1 MNKRNSILTLFV
13 VGTLLLGLMGAIAAL
28 AAPSAATADG
38 TVSLDAEWYS
48 TSGSLKITVTDADLD
63 ILIAT
68 STTLDLSLDGPGEAD
83 ARTLPLDPGNRII
96 GTPVIIRDT
105 DCTASPLAADSNLS
119 VSVFNASTGAV
130 LVSSFTGAHADATI
144 CYNVSAKDTTTIT
157 LTSTQDATTFVAS
170 PLTLTQTTAS
180 GNVYGVTVTLN
191 TTASTTT
198 DPFALR
204 VLNGDTITVTYTDA
218 VNAAGATNVKL
229 ADTARVETNATLI
242 SAVGPLDDTSTQL
255 RLPQFTATL
264 NDSDSGVAVGSV
276 FLLIDR
282 DVSGLITYDSAAR
295 RANIV
300 GTDPTAL
307 LPFFTTAVLDTTKLQ
322 AEVDAGNSEIVKPSI
337 TGTGA
342 PGTDV
347 TISFTPTTEMGAVG
361 AESDINWFIV
371 VFDKAG
377 NVTLSDSDP
386 ASIDDLGAD
395 GAAGGGDDGL
405 QLLAVDEPTIL
416 RVDRLAP
423 SYGAGKI
430 LTGNYWDPNTSA
442 VKNNRKSSIEVQ
454 FSEKM
459 DSTSV
464 SAGDFT
470 VDGLTPVNA
479 EVFSKLETSVFLTLG
494 YDLAPYDKPGVALVS
509 AVSDKAGNTS
519 TSIAAIEATDKIAP
533 TFTVTV
539 DKSLT
544 NKGISIAIASD
555 EAVSGNL
562 PTVEL
567 YKKGDAVTAEK
578 IMPVVVTGTDTWKSE
593 VTTELNVAQGDISI
607 YVEGKDLAQN
617 TGTVGKKDSTAAGSV
632 LFKYDTVINAPT
644 FDPVKSVTTTLTSV
658 ETSAPFIRAV
668 YDEAVSITKA
678 EFGVKGATLTD
689 VTSAMFSSDE
699 KTWIYPTSGLTVGED
714 YEFKIDAKDTAGN
727 EQKAQS
733 TEFIVK
739 ERAKVDIAMVPGRN
753 LVSLPGSPAAG
764 EINLVGIPDEVTEVI
779 TYDPTPAGIAAGGPW
794 LVATRPEGGG
804 DLTGTLTSLDSV
816 HAYWMKTTSTAP
828 IEVEIPQQGIDA
840 VPPSIP
846 VVNGWNLV
854 PVASLTGETPAASPD
869 TSCGPGKGGGVVA
882 GCKLADQYFGSTAWI
897 TAYTFNTTANRWV
910 KLLPSQLPGDTVA
923 IGKGYW
929 LYVGKDGVLVP

>member
-1 MNKRNSILTLFV
+1 VNKRNSILTLFV

-119 VSVFNASTGAV
+119 VSVFNASTGDV

-322 AEVDAGNSEIVKPSI
+322 AEVDAGNTEIVKPSI

-361 AESDINWFIV
+361 TESDISWFIV

-377 NVTLSDSDP
+377 NATLSDSDP

-430 LTGNYWDPNTSA
+430 LTGNYWDPSTST

-544 NKGISIAIASD
+544 NKGISIAIASN

-567 YKKGDAVTAEK
+567 YKKGDAVTVEK

-607 YVEGKDLAQN
+607 YVKGKDLAQN

-689 VTSAMFSSDE
+689 VTSVMFSSDE
-699 KTWIYPTSGLTVGED
+699 KTWIYPTSGLTVGEG

-727 EQKAQS
+727 EKKAQS

-794 LVATRPEGGG
+794 LAATRPEGGG

-828 IEVEIPQQGIDA
+828 IKVEIPQQGIDA

-910 KLLPSQLPGDTVA
+910 KLLPSQLPADTVA

>member
-83 ARTLPLDPGNRII
+83 ARTLPLDPGHRII

-119 VSVFNASTGAV
+119 VSVFNASTGDV
-130 LVSSFTGAHADATI
+130 LVSSFIGAHADATI

-180 GNVYGVTVTLN
+180 GNVYEVTVTLN

-322 AEVDAGNSEIVKPSI
+322 AEVDAGNTEIVKPSI

-361 AESDINWFIV
+361 TESDINWFIV

-377 NVTLSDSDP
+377 NATLSDSDP

-430 LTGNYWDPNTSA
+430 LTGNYWDPNTST

-533 TFTVTV
+533 AFTVTV
-539 DKSLT
+539 DKLLT

-567 YKKGDAVTAEK
+567 YKKGDAVTVEK

-607 YVEGKDLAQN
+607 YVKGKDLAQN

-678 EFGVKGATLTD
+678 EFGVKGATLMD
-689 VTSAMFSSDE
+689 VTSVMFSSDE

-714 YEFKIDAKDTAGN
+714 YEFKVDAKDTAGN
-727 EQKAQS
+727 EKKAQS

-794 LVATRPEGGG
+794 LAATRPEGGG

-828 IEVEIPQQGIDA
+828 IKVEIPQQGIDA

-910 KLLPSQLPGDTVA
+910 KLLPSQLPADTVA